1 MTLVLPT
8 NKERQIMNTRNPLA
22 AALVLAV
29 AIPVLG
35 AGPAQASGAE
45 VRRTGSCTG
54 RADVSIKAKHD
65 DGRIELEAEVDSNRN
80 GQVWRWSLRHNG
92 DLSFVG
98 RARTVAPSGSFQ
110 VERRA
115 LNAAG
120 IDGFK
125 FRATHAG
132 QVCVVG
138 VKL

>member
-1 MTLVLPT
+1 
-8 NKERQIMNTRNPLA
+8 MNIRNPLA

-29 AIPVLG
+29 AIPVMS
-35 AGPAQASGAE
+35 AGPAQASGDE
-45 VRRTGSCTG
+45 VRRTGTCTV
-54 RADVSIKAKHD
+54 RAEVKIKAKHD
-65 DGRIELEAEVDSNRN
+65 DGLIEIEAEVDSNRN
-80 GQVWRWSLRHNG
+80 GQVWRWSIRHNG

-98 RARTVAPSGSFQ
+98 RARTVAPSGSFT

-120 IDGFK
+120 IDAFK
-125 FRATHAG
+125 FRAKHRASG

>member
-1 MTLVLPT
+1 
-8 NKERQIMNTRNPLA
+8 MNTRNPLA

-29 AIPVLG
+29 AIPALS
-35 AGPAQASGAE
+35 AGPAQARSGDE
-45 VRRTGSCTG
+45 VRRTGTCTG
-54 RADVSIKAKHD
+54 RAEVKIKAKHD

-80 GQVWRWSLRHNG
+80 GQVWRWSIRHNG

-98 RARTVAPSGSFQ
+98 RARTVAPSGSFT

-120 IDGFK
+120 IDAFK
-125 FRATHAG
+125 FRARHRASG